1 MSSPVSLLYS
11 HPGSLGLQGP
21 SEVFSI
27 FRLPREPHSQQGTGE
42 SHQRLN
48 IPERSLAWP
57 GLAQGRL
64 HLTAEEKGRL
74 PWEPQMT

>member
-57 GLAQGRL
+57 GLAWRRVGFI
-64 HLTAEEKGRL
+64 
-74 PWEPQMT
+74 